1 MRRATRGRIAQM
13 DPDGP
18 STIALTVGAPAW
30 RRHLADPERVCRRTI
45 AATLAAVPVPPWLAQ
60 AEVSVLLAD
69 DATVRR
75 LNAAYRGEDRATD
88 VLSFPAFERVLEA
101 TPQHLAPGPAPLGD
115 IVLAFETVRAEAA
128 AAGTPFVD
136 HVTHLLVHGCLH
148 LLGHDHEVAADA
160 AHMERLEGGILEQ
173 LGIAD
178 PYAGPAGRPA
188 LATAGAS
195 SPERG
200 R

>member
-1 MRRATRGRIAQM
+1 M

-30 RRHLADPERVCRRTI
+30 RRHLTDPQRVCRRAI
-45 AATLAAVPVPPWLAQ
+45 AATLGAVPVPPWLAQ

-69 DATVRR
+69 DATVRK
-75 LNAAYRGEDRATD
+75 LNAEYRGKDRATN

-101 TPQHLAPGPAPLGD
+101 APEHRSPGPVPLGD
-115 IVLAFETVRAEAA
+115 IVLALETVESEAA

-136 HVTHLLVHGCLH
+136 HVSHLLVHGCLH
-148 LLGHDHEVAADA
+148 LLGHDHEIADDA
-160 AHMERLEGGILEQ
+160 ARMEHLERGILEQ

-188 LATAGAS
+188 RAAAGAP

-200 R
+200 Q

>member
-1 MRRATRGRIAQM
+1 M

-30 RRHLADPERVCRRTI
+30 RRHLADPERVCQRAI
-45 AATLAAVPVPPWLAQ
+45 AATLASVPMPPWLAQ

-69 DATVRR
+69 DVTVRR
-75 LNAAYRGEDRATD
+75 LNAAYRGKDCATD

-101 TPQHLAPGPAPLGD
+101 APEHVAPGPVPLGD
-115 IVLAFETVRAEAA
+115 IVLALETVRAEAA
-128 AAGTPFVD
+128 AAGTVFVD
-136 HVTHLLVHGCLH
+136 HVSHLLIHGCLH
-148 LLGHDHEVAADA
+148 LLGHDHEIAADA
-160 AHMERLEGGILEQ
+160 TRMEGLERGILEQ

-188 LATAGAS
+188 LATAGAP